1 MKKIVMLVLLTMCS
15 WMANAQW
22 SLTPEAGMTAYKR
35 NGFMTDWKPGWK
47 VGVGTEYRFSSEWFS
62 LKSGLYYTQRGYS
75 NKSSYPGPEGTNL
88 VENYSREEMNN
99 YFQLPVM
106 ANFSWALTE
115 DVRLNLAVGPYVGW
129 NMGGRSA
136 TSISISDRHDYG
148 YGYGCGYGPEYGYGY
163 GYEPTYANKLRA
175 FDWGASA
182 QLGLEVK
189 QWVVNVAYEASLGK
203 EYIQWS
209 PTSKLGY
216 HTISMS
222 MGYKFKLGK

>member
-1 MKKIVMLVLLTMCS
+1 MKKIVMLVLLMMCS

-75 NKSSYPGPEGTNL
+75 NESSFPGPEGTNSII
-88 VENYSREEMNN
+88 NYSWKETNN

-106 ANFSWALTE
+106 ANFSWALAE

-129 NMGGRSA
+129 NMGGRSS
-136 TSISISDRHDYG
+136 TSMSMSGRYGNGYGGGYG
-148 YGYGCGYGPEYGYGY
+148 YGYGGAYGYSY
-163 GYEPTYANKLRA
+163 GYEPLYENELRA
-175 FDWGASA
+175 FDWGASV

-189 QWVVNVAYEASLGK
+189 QWVINVGYEASLGK
-203 EYIQWS
+203 DNGRNTE
-209 PTSKLGY
+209 KLNY